1 MGFIIINNQKVSEH
15 RIEWKFETNERVFVS
30 HADKFKRNVQFWKA
44 KLMIGDDVQV
54 EILNG
59 AQTLYEHL
67 EAEKGII
74 DVEHEEINQTPTEH
88 DTLID
93 DSVAVES
100 DSHQLDAQPDMGE
113 VAEDTV
119 SAPKRKRK
127 PKTTNL

>member
-74 DVEHEEINQTPTEH
+74 DVEHEEINQTLAEH

-93 DSVAVES
+93 DSVAV
-100 DSHQLDAQPDMGE
+100 
-113 VAEDTV
+113 
-119 SAPKRKRK
+119 
-127 PKTTNL
+127 

>member
-30 HADKFKRNVQFWKA
+30 HADKLKRNVQFWKA

-59 AQTLYEHL
+59 AQALYEHL

-74 DVEHEEINQTPTEH
+74 DVEHEEINQTPAEH

-100 DSHQLDAQPDMGE
+100 DSHQLDAQPHMGE